1 MLQKEK
7 ALPFIHGAKWSKWC
21 ISSWLAISN
30 VKLFYH
36 FSPVEILHTWFISV
50 VEIPTKHSSFYD
62 QDSLH
67 ICIYLSNSNN
77 FQFNLRNVL
86 VLKRINYRIS
96 TTAIIISPFLWLMQV
111 FCLIFYME
119 HIALSSIFT
128 TVEIIKAKIR
138 KYQIILQCILPYNIC
153 HFKGW

>member
-1 MLQKEK
+1 MGTQRYGISLGVFNSTPLEWAQHISARQRITLLHKHVTNKKKSTSFMFQKEK

-30 VKLFYH
+30 VKIFYH

-50 VEIPTKHSSFYD
+50 VEI
-62 QDSLH
+62 LH

-96 TTAIIISPFLWLMQV
+96 TTAIIISPFLWLM
-111 FCLIFYME
+111 
-119 HIALSSIFT
+119 
-128 TVEIIKAKIR
+128 
-138 KYQIILQCILPYNIC
+138 
-153 HFKGW
+153 